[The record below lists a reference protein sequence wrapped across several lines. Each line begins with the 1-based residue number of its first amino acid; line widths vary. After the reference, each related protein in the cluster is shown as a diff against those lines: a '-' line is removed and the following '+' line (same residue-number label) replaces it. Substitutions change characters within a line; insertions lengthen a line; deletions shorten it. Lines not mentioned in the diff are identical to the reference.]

1 MVLSVELAKFDYPLD
16 HPSCSLG
23 LIYRLLDGLVCHHQ
37 DGVRLEAGT
46 QLNEATIN
54 ANAIFLICG
63 YLASAP

>member
-23 LIYRLLDGLVCHHQ
+23 LVYRLLDVLVCHHQ
-37 DGVRLEAGT
+37 DGVRLEVRT
-46 QLNEATIN
+46 QLNKATIN

-63 YLASAP
+63 YLAFAP